1 MEKYNEII
9 KLLDE
14 KINKIDKNE
23 LISYPEKSYMMFLVI
38 KEMEKN
44 YKSIE
49 DLLIFHQA
57 LRNWMCEHVAMIWW
71 EELIMKK
78 YEIFDYDVWGNEEDG
93 YEVNDVVPTGITIY
107 IDTSK
112 ASICKKLGLDDPYK
126 VEVDYN
132 EDVIYIDYDGNPYC
146 ELRKKD

>member
-1 MEKYNEII
+1 LQFWSLYYIIRAEQDRKEKKMEKYNEII

-57 LRNWMCEHVAMIWW
+57 LRNWMCEHV
-71 EELIMKK
+71 
-78 YEIFDYDVWGNEEDG
+78 
-93 YEVNDVVPTGITIY
+93 
-107 IDTSK
+107 
-112 ASICKKLGLDDPYK
+112 SI
-126 VEVDYN
+126 
-132 EDVIYIDYDGNPYC
+132 I
-146 ELRKKD
+146 